1 MEQIEAQDGK
11 RADMSE
17 ALNKKLRVNP
27 VIGGRRQAKNPYR
40 PDDDVKR
47 RLPFGWEVMRE
58 F

>member
-27 VIGGRRQAKNPYR
+27 VIGGRRQAEIPYR
-40 PDDDVKR
+40 PGDDVKR
-47 RLPFGWEVMRE
+47 RLPFGWEYMRE

>member
-27 VIGGRRQAKNPYR
+27 VIGGRRQAENPYR
-40 PDDDVKR
+40 PGVDVKR
-47 RLPFGWEVMRE
+47 RLPFGWEYMRE